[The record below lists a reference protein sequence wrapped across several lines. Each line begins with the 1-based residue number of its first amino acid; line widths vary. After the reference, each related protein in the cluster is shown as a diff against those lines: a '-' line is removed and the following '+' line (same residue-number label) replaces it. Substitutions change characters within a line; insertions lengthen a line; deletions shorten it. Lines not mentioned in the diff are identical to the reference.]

1 MSLISVVKMVWK
13 RVENNEEIKDYRCLK
28 VHETKSFGGAD

>member
-13 RVENNEEIKDYRCLK
+13 RVENNEEIKDYRCIK
-28 VHETKSFGGAD
+28 VHKTQSFGDAD